1 MGKIAFVF
9 SGQGAQY
16 SGMGREL
23 CEVSP
28 SAKKVFDTADFL
40 RPGTSKQCFEAPK
53 DELSLTI
60 NTQPCLFCT
69 DLAAA
74 EALKEAGIIPDA
86 VAGFSLGEIAA
97 LTFAGILSG
106 EEGFSFVCRRGEAMH
121 KAAEKKGGGMMAVVK
136 LDNAKVEELCAKYS
150 DVFPVNYNC
159 PGQLVVAGGKDS
171 LKSFAEDVK
180 AAGGKGLPLAV
191 SGAFHSPFM
200 AEAVGE
206 LKPKLNAVELK
217 NGVIPVY
224 SNYTAQ
230 LYPKDAAEMKEL
242 ILNQIDHPV
251 RWQQII
257 EAMHADGFD
266 IFIEVGAGKTLVNL
280 INKILPDAK
289 TLNVEN
295 KQTLESA
302 LLSIEQTK

>member
-16 SGMGREL
+16 AGMGREL
-23 CEVSP
+23 CETSP
-28 SAKKVFDTADFL
+28 AAKKVFDTADFI
-40 RPGTSKQCFEAPK
+40 RPGTSKQCFEASR
-53 DELSLTI
+53 DELSLTV
-60 NTQPCLFCT
+60 NTQPCLFCA

-74 EALKEAGIIPDA
+74 EALKEAGIVPDA

-97 LTFAGILSG
+97 LNFAGVFTGID
-106 EEGFSFVCRRGEAMH
+106 GFSFICERGKSMH
-121 KAAEKKGGGMMAVVK
+121 KAAEKTGGAMMAVVK
-136 LDNAKVEELCAKYS
+136 LSNNKVEELCAKYS

-171 LKSFAEDVK
+171 LKIFAEDVK
-180 AAGGKGLPLAV
+180 TAGGKGLPLAV

-200 AEAVGE
+200 AEAVTE
-206 LKPKLNAVELK
+206 LTPILMAADLNACD
-217 NGVIPVY
+217 IPVY
-224 SNYTAQ
+224 SNYSAQ
-230 LYPKDAAEMKEL
+230 LYPKDAAEMKAL

-257 EAMHADGFD
+257 EAMHAAGFD

-289 TLNVEN
+289 TFNVEN
-295 KQTLESA
+295 KQTLENA
-302 LLSIEQTK
+302 LSLIKQAE